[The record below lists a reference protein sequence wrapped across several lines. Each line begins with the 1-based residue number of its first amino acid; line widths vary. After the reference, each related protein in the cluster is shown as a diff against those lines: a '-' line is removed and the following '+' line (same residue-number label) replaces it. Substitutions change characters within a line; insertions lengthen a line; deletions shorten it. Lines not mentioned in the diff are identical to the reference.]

1 MGPARWGVDS
11 LHVWQACAENGVE
24 MFKARLTVEGH
35 VHGSVDSLRSS
46 VTLGGT
52 RVAEQRKATAHDRDS
67 RRPMGQAVS
76 R

>member
-1 MGPARWGVDS
+1 
-11 LHVWQACAENGVE
+11 